1 LKRKATAQCDKC
13 RKNIRVRIK
22 DKSVGELQY
31 RYFSCW
37 ACGAVYVIDVTDE
50 ALRQEIKAYQE
61 LVKMQKGSDKLA
73 KEVLQRNVDR
83 SRELQKKYPLI
94 LSQEKY

>member
-1 LKRKATAQCDKC
+1 LKRKAITQCDKC

-22 DKSVGELQY
+22 DKSIGELQY

-37 ACGAVYVIDVTDE
+37 ACGAVYVISVTDE

-73 KEVLQRNVDR
+73 KEVLKRNVDR
-83 SRELQKKYPLI
+83 SRELQKKYPLV
-94 LSQEKY
+94 LS